1 MNAYTTEKIVF
12 STYGQE
18 FKKALDGAKKATAKH
33 REDLSKVEITIDG
46 RFMKITS
53 VDGYRA
59 SKYKLPIK
67 QIEGDFPE
75 EKKFLVSPFKLTGL
89 LKDTDVKITVE
100 NSSMMVTFY
109 NKDEEPISQV
119 FPVYETL
126 SIFHS
131 VSDMFETD
139 EQKLIAYFNVKYLK
153 ELIESAALSGED
165 YVKLYQTEERESE
178 FCTLHVATENVYRGL
193 VLPVRVTEKW

>member
-12 STYGQE
+12 RTPGQE
-18 FKKALDGAKKATAKH
+18 FKKALDGAKKATARH
-33 REDLSKVEITIDG
+33 RDDLSKVEITIDG
-46 RFMKITS
+46 RIMKITS
-53 VDGYRA
+53 VDGYR
-59 SKYKLPIK
+59 SSVYKLPIK
-67 QIEGDFPE
+67 QIEGNFLE
-75 EKKFLVSPFKLTGL
+75 EKKFLVNPFKLTGL

-109 NKDEEPISQV
+109 NKDEEPVSQV

-126 SIFHS
+126 SIFNS

-139 EQKLIAYFNVKYLK
+139 EQQLIAYFNVKYLK

-165 YVKLYQTEERESE
+165 YVKLYQTGERESE
-178 FCTLHVATENVYRGL
+178 FNTLYVATENAYRGL